1 MIDWLGGVYQGR
13 WYVEKDIASQKC
25 TMGLDCLCSLT
36 PEGLLCEL
44 WTGLLTYNLV
54 RLKMLQSSLSAGR
67 ELRSLSFTDTYQ
79 MLSTNWLTSAV
90 VA

>member
-25 TMGLDCLCSLT
+25 MMGLDCLRSLT

-44 WTGLLTYNLV
+44 WTGLLAYNLV
-54 RLKMLQSSLSAGR
+54 RLKILQSSFIDRVSTAASQSNR
-67 ELRSLSFTDTYQ
+67 RRST
-79 MLSTNWLTSAV
+79 
-90 VA
+90 